1 MRKGLSA
8 VLLIMTVVLIGMAL
22 LPIASSAEEN
32 DPFNVNTAV
41 FWADFPSSGGTCYID
56 LYVQNVSNETEDISV
71 SLWDKYTYPDG
82 GSKWINPDWITSITP
97 NSLILQPGQN
107 ALFSVGITLDSSVN
121 EDYSYIT
128 WIKVTDGVRLEKP
141 ITVWIRKGK
150 AVPAYDFSLTVG
162 SYYFLTVSGGPNA
175 HLAVDDPTDK
185 ENSPIGIRSKTATNT
200 KFWAA
205 VESPSY
211 DDKITQDRVNDPKSS
226 LFYGKQSEVGN
237 NYVAL
242 SEEAANKWLKIG
254 TSDNWI
260 TKNNPLQL
268 KPYAVGY
275 LPWSLTIPD
284 DTPNGHYWLWIH
296 VMPAE
301 APGQSIS
308 IDYIS
313 KMYITIDRSASSSK
327 GFWSSH
333 SYIAIMLGTIGVL
346 GVARAGIEVRNVI
359 ISRRKKAKK

>member
-1 MRKGLSA
+1 MRKGFSA
-8 VLLIMTVVLIGMAL
+8 VLLIMVMALIGISL
-22 LPIASSAEEN
+22 LPITSFAEEN
-32 DPFNVNTAV
+32 DPFNVNTSV
-41 FWADFPSSGGTCYID
+41 FWADFPSSGGTTYID
-56 LYVQNVSNETEDISV
+56 IYVQNVSSEAENISV

-82 GSKWINPDWITSITP
+82 GSEWIDPSWITSITP

-107 ALFSVGITLDSSVN
+107 ALFSVGITLDGNVN
-121 EDYSYIT
+121 EDCSYIT

-162 SYYFLTVSGGPNA
+162 SHYFLTVNGGPNA
-175 HLAVDDPTDK
+175 HMMVDDPNDK
-185 ENSPIGIRSKTATNT
+185 KNTPIGIRSKSTTNT
-200 KFWAA
+200 RFWAA

-211 DDKITQDRVNDPKSS
+211 DDKVTQDRVNDPTSS
-226 LFYGKQSEVGN
+226 LFYGKFNEVGN
-237 NYVAL
+237 NYIAL
-242 SEEAANKWLKIG
+242 SEEEANEWLKIG

-260 TKNNPLQL
+260 TKDNPLQL

-313 KMYITIDRSASSSK
+313 KMYITVDRTSLSGK

-333 SYIAIMLGTIGVL
+333 SYVAVMLGTIGVL
-346 GVARAGIEVRNVI
+346 GMVRAGIGVRNI
-359 ISRRKKAKK
+359 IVSRRKKAKK